1 MDKFILPPWR
11 WQYNMS
17 KKYPILK
24 PHEIITALSRKGFVF
39 KSQKGSHAK
48 YTNGNRT
55 TIIPIHDSV
64 ARGTLRSILIQA
76 DIELEEFLEL
86 L

>member
-1 MDKFILPPWR
+1 MG
-11 WQYNMS
+11 N
-17 KKYPILK
+17 KYPILK
-24 PHEIITALSRKGFVF
+24 PNEIISALSKKGFVF

-48 YTNGNRT
+48 YTDGKHT
-55 TIIPIHDSV
+55 TIIPMHDTV

-76 DIELEEFLEL
+76 DIELEEFMRL

>member
-1 MDKFILPPWR
+1 MG
-11 WQYNMS
+11 N
-17 KKYPILK
+17 KYPLLK
-24 PHEIITALSRKGFVF
+24 PEVIISALSKKGFVY
-39 KSQKGSHAK
+39 KSQRGSHAK
-48 YTNGNRT
+48 YSNGRRI

-64 ARGTLRSILIQA
+64 ARGTLKSILIQA

>member
-1 MDKFILPPWR
+1 MGE
-11 WQYNMS
+11 
-17 KKYPILK
+17 KYPILR
-24 PHEIITALSRKGFVF
+24 PSEIISALAKKDFVF

-48 YTNGNRT
+48 YTNGHRT
-55 TIIPIHDSV
+55 IVIPMHDTV

-76 DIELEEFLEL
+76 GIEPDDFLKL